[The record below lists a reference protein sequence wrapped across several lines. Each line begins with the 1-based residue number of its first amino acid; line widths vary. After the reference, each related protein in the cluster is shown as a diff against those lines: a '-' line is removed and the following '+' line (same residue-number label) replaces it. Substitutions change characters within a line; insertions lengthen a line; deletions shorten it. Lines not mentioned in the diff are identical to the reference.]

1 MGELRAVT
9 FGTVGLQQG
18 GPGRAAA
25 PPSPLL
31 AVPTTHPS
39 AASVPIR
46 VLLYDGPLL
55 CRFNVATINGL
66 ISAVVLVLRCWPWLH
81 DWRGVVFSGRPSV
94 RLLPNLWTR
103 CIEKGWTDFDANWHR
118 TIRIQIFGSGQASR
132 CSSRCVD
139 VLRWSH
145 QLSYHRPRSS
155 NFFRRDF
162 LRITR
167 RVLTKPGRHIIR
179 QISTV
184 WQVDN
189 NWNVKV
195 KRQGDTTPK
204 IVMQAWQWH
213 RSRPLGSSSFS
224 CI

>member
-66 ISAVVLVLRCWPWLH
+66 ISAVVLVLRCWP
-81 DWRGVVFSGRPSV
+81 
-94 RLLPNLWTR
+94 
-103 CIEKGWTDFDANWHR
+103 
-118 TIRIQIFGSGQASR
+118 
-132 CSSRCVD
+132 
-139 VLRWSH
+139 
-145 QLSYHRPRSS
+145 
-155 NFFRRDF
+155 
-162 LRITR
+162 
-167 RVLTKPGRHIIR
+167 
-179 QISTV
+179 
-184 WQVDN
+184 
-189 NWNVKV
+189 
-195 KRQGDTTPK
+195 
-204 IVMQAWQWH
+204 
-213 RSRPLGSSSFS
+213 
-224 CI
+224 